1 MIVLAFA
8 VSSCNTTKHVPE
20 GSYLVNDVKINV
32 EGDEMSRKELH
43 NYLRQTPNHEILGGL
58 KFQLG
63 IYNLS
68 SRDTSKRFGRW
79 LRRVGQA
86 PVIYDRSLTEASQQQ
101 LRLALVNKGYIDAR
115 VGVDTVKS
123 GRKIAVTYNV
133 HTGEPH
139 RISTISYNIDD
150 DTLRSLILG
159 GNAKLRVATA
169 TCSTATNSNNSA
181 STSPIACD
189 KWATSDSQKT
199 T

>member
-8 VSSCNTTKHVPE
+8 VSSCNTTKHVPA

-79 LRRVGQA
+79 LRRVGHA
-86 PVIYDRSLTEASQQQ
+86 PVIYDRSLTEASQPQ
-101 LRLALVNKGYIDAR
+101 LRLALVNKG
-115 VGVDTVKS
+115 
-123 GRKIAVTYNV
+123 
-133 HTGEPH
+133 
-139 RISTISYNIDD
+139 
-150 DTLRSLILG
+150 
-159 GNAKLRVATA
+159 
-169 TCSTATNSNNSA
+169 
-181 STSPIACD
+181 
-189 KWATSDSQKT
+189 
-199 T
+199 